1 MILSLCIVISYLGWV
16 AAQVTALGLV
26 FNVLSYDVLTQTQG
40 MLIGAAVVG
49 AIGRNPE
56 IQGKILSTAF
66 IMIGLV
72 DAVLA
77 FVLLIVFT
85 TN

>member
-1 MILSLCIVISYLGWV
+1 MTEVDPALIKGLAIGLGAIGPAIGV
-16 AAQVTALGLV
+16 G
-26 FNVLSYDVLTQTQG
+26 
-40 MLIGAAVVG
+40 LIGAAAVG

-56 IQGKILSTAF
+56 VQGKVLSTAF
-66 IMIGLV
+66 IMAGLV

-85 TN
+85 TS

>member
-1 MILSLCIVISYLGWV
+1 MEQIDPALVKGIAIGLGAIGPAIGV
-16 AAQVTALGLV
+16 G
-26 FNVLSYDVLTQTQG
+26 
-40 MLIGAAVVG
+40 LIGASAVG

-56 IQGKILSTAF
+56 MQGKVLSAAF
-66 IMIGLV
+66 IMAGLV

-85 TN
+85 TS

>member
-1 MILSLCIVISYLGWV
+1 MEIDPSLIK
-16 AAQVTALGLV
+16 GL
-26 FNVLSYDVLTQTQG
+26 T
-40 MLIGAAVVG
+40 IGLG

-77 FVLLIVFT
+77 FVLLILFT
-85 TN
+85 T

>member
-1 MILSLCIVISYLGWV
+1 MTEVDPGLIKALAIGLGAIGPAIGV
-16 AAQVTALGLV
+16 G
-26 FNVLSYDVLTQTQG
+26 
-40 MLIGAAVVG
+40 LIGAAAVS

-56 IQGKILSTAF
+56 IQGKVLSTAF
-66 IMIGLV
+66 IMAGLV

>member
-1 MILSLCIVISYLGWV
+1 MQHADPQLVKGIAIGLGAIGPAIGV
-16 AAQVTALGLV
+16 G
-26 FNVLSYDVLTQTQG
+26 
-40 MLIGAAVVG
+40 LIGASAVG

-56 IQGKILSTAF
+56 MQGRILSTAF
-66 IMIGLV
+66 VMAGLV

-85 TN
+85 TK

>member
-1 MILSLCIVISYLGWV
+1 MEHLDPNLIKGLTI
-16 AAQVTALGLV
+16 ALGSLGPALGV
-26 FNVLSYDVLTQTQG
+26 A
-40 MLIGAAVVG
+40 LIGANAVK

-56 IQGKILSTAF
+56 VQGKVLSAAF
-66 IMIGLV
+66 IMAGLV

-85 TN
+85 TS